1 MRKIQQKNPMVD
13 MVRYQLEASMQL
25 ADAVFS
31 GTEKIDRAVLDA
43 THQAVDGHL
52 KFARAVTNI
61 RDPSKMAELQ
71 TTLAHRPE
79 RTIQCQQQIM
89 SAFAEMQAEFG
100 KSIQNYM
107 ERFSQ
112 TAISRTGEIER
123 TGETSTKEAGNAM
136 FNPMSSMMSMWENAF
151 REATTMANR
160 NLVAARTTMETA
172 ASAASEAVAHA
183 VESVDIEEHDQHEH
197 GDKKHG
203 ASRRK

>member
-1 MRKIQQKNPMVD
+1 MRKMQQHNPMVD
-13 MVRYQLEASMQL
+13 MVRYQLDTSMQL

-43 THQAVDGHL
+43 AHQAVDGQL
-52 KFARAVTNI
+52 KFARAVANI

-79 RTIQCQQQIM
+79 RTIHCQQQIM

-112 TAISRTGEIER
+112 TAIARAGEIER
-123 TGETSTKEAGNAM
+123 TGETTTEGAGSAL
-136 FNPMSSMMSMWENAF
+136 FNPVSSMLSMWENAF

-160 NLVAARTTMETA
+160 NIVAARSSMETA
-172 ASAASEAVAHA
+172 AAAASEAVAHA
-183 VESVDIEEHDQHEH
+183 VEAVEVEEHEEHEH
-197 GDKKHG
+197 AEKRHGGSRKK
-203 ASRRK
+203 

>member
-1 MRKIQQKNPMVD
+1 MRKMQQQNSMVD

-43 THQAVDGHL
+43 THQAVDGQL

-71 TTLAHRPE
+71 TTMAHRPE
-79 RTIQCQQQIM
+79 RTIQCQQQII

-112 TAISRTGEIER
+112 TAISRAGEIER
-123 TGETSTKEAGNAM
+123 TGDTSAADTGNAM
-136 FNPMSSMMSMWENAF
+136 FNPVKSMVSMWENAF
-151 REATTMANR
+151 REVTTMANQ
-160 NLVAARTTMETA
+160 NIVAARSSMETTA
-172 ASAASEAVAHA
+172 GAASEAVAHA
-183 VESVDIEEHDQHEH
+183 VESVDIEEHEQHEH
-197 GDKKHG
+197 GDRKHG
-203 ASRRK
+203 ASRKK